1 MDLSSLR
8 TAKLGISEAS
18 MSILL
23 TIITIIGFSKVA
35 TIIMAAT
42 ERRQNKVLY
51 DEDDGHLVTF
61 QSKKGGS
68 STDEREFC
76 LLCGTTNSGK
86 TTVFNALLLFDEQW
100 QKHPMPITVTS
111 MKALEGSIALPDG
124 QSIRVVD
131 FPGHLRL
138 LHGLPRMA
146 SMADRILFFLDSTK
160 PVREAATILYL
171 LLTNHRIQNAWK
183 AKSGLHNDY
192 KMPILIACTKADL
205 PRSKNCLRIKLQLKQ
220 ELERMRKAKL
230 ARVDAEQRQELDLQE
245 SNADADETD
254 IPLGSPDRNLDLD
267 TCEDLPCQLTF
278 TSVGFLN
285 AINDKKAGESMIQ
298 LREFVTCGKLRST

>member
-1 MDLSSLR
+1 M
-8 TAKLGISEAS
+8 T
-18 MSILL
+18 ILL
-23 TIITIIGFSKVA
+23 TLIIIIGFSKV
-35 TIIMAAT
+35 TSIIIAAT
-42 ERRQNKVLY
+42 ERRHTVWY

-68 STDEREFC
+68 STDERELC

-86 TTVFNALLLFDEQW
+86 TTVFNVLMLSEEHW
-100 QKHPMPITVTS
+100 QKYPMPITVTS

-131 FPGHLRL
+131 FPGHLSL
-138 LHGLPRMA
+138 LHGLPRVA
-146 SMADRILFFLDSTK
+146 SMADRIVFFLDSTK

-171 LLTNHRIQNAWK
+171 VLTNHHIQNAWK
-183 AKSGLHNDY
+183 VKSDAAHDDR
-192 KMPILIACTKADL
+192 KIPILIVCAKSDL

-230 ARVDAEQRQELDLQE
+230 ARIDAEQRQEFHLQE
-245 SNADADETD
+245 SNAESDGETE
-254 IPLGSPDRNLDLD
+254 IPLGSPDKNLDLD

-285 AINDKKAGESMIQ
+285 AVLDCKKAEEDITQ
-298 LREFVTCGKLRST
+298 LREFVACGKLKSTHQS